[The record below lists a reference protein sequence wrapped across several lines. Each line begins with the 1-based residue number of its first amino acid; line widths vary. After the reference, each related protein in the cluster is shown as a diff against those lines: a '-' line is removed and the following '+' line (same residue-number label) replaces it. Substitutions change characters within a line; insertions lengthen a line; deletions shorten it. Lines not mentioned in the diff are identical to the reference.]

1 MGCPQ
6 QREEGEGEKTTG
18 AGGGW
23 DTAVGATVGAETGA
37 VVAKHLS
44 QVVWQYP
51 SGASAVGAV
60 ILANWQLPAILCSNT
75 RIKSISMP
83 KFALMQFPRQ

>member
-1 MGCPQ
+1 M
-6 QREEGEGEKTTG
+6 G

-23 DTAVGATVGAETGA
+23 GTTVGATMGAKTGA

-51 SGASAVGAV
+51 SGAPAVAMV
-60 ILANWQLPAILCSNT
+60 MEAAWQLPAILCNAD
-75 RIKSISMP
+75 I
-83 KFALMQFPRQ
+83 ALCE

>member
-1 MGCPQ
+1 M
-6 QREEGEGEKTTG
+6 G

-23 DTAVGATVGAETGA
+23 GTTVGATVGAETGA

-51 SGASAVGAV
+51 SGASAVAMV
-60 ILANWQLPAILCSNT
+60 MKAAWQLPAILCNGD
-75 RIKSISMP
+75 IALCKSPNVCICN
-83 KFALMQFPRQ
+83 K

>member
-1 MGCPQ
+1 MPAEVGD
-6 QREEGEGEKTTG
+6 GVAAGGGGGGGGGEKTTG

-23 DTAVGATVGAETGA
+23 GTSVGATVGAETGA

-51 SGASAVGAV
+51 SGASAVGMVMKA
-60 ILANWQLPAILCSNT
+60 AWQLPAILCSAG
-75 RIKSISMP
+75 IS
-83 KFALMQFPRQ
+83 LCE